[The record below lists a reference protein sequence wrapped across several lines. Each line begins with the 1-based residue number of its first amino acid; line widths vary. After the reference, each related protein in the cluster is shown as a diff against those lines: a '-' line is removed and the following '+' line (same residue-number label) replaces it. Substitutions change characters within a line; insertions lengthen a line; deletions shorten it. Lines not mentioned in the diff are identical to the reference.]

1 MTLNPENEISRLKD
15 EYSPQDS
22 AEDPEGS
29 PQGPQN
35 NVSLGNV
42 WYDQVANVLYVCNG
56 KIQGIYKWTKIS

>member
-35 NVSLGNV
+35 NVSLDNV

-56 KIQGIYKWTKIS
+56 QIQGVYKWTKIS